1 MRKLFGTDGVRGVAN
16 SELTPEMAF
25 ELGRAGAYVL
35 HQKFPERKVILV
47 GKDTRISS
55 DLLEHAL
62 ISGISSVGFDVLR
75 VGVLPT
81 PGIAYLTRH
90 LKTCGG
96 VVISASH
103 NPPEYNGIKFFDAHG
118 FKLSGKME
126 RKIEEVLGKVPLR
139 PVGKSIGRIRELD
152 NPVEIYVD
160 YLVNTVIG
168 GLESFNIAIDCG
180 NGATYEASPLVFRE
194 LGARVLAINTNPD
207 GFNINVECG
216 STYPQV
222 IREVVETHNVALGI
236 SHDGDGDRLIAVDEE
251 GRIVDGDVILAIA
264 ALHMQ
269 KTGELH
275 NNLVVGTVMSN
286 LGLEM
291 ALKERGIKLIRT
303 PVGDRFVLEAMREH
317 GAVLGG
323 EQSGHI
329 IFLSHSTTGDGILTG
344 LQLLSIVRDEER
356 SLSHLREIITLYPQ
370 VLKSVKVKNKE
381 ELMQS
386 PTLLKTISEAKK
398 ELGKR
403 GRILVRPSGTEPL
416 VRVMVEAEEEK
427 LANEVINFVVKRIEK
442 EIS

>member
-1 MRKLFGTDGVRGVAN
+1 MEKLFGTDGVRGIAN

-25 ELGRAGAYVL
+25 ELGRAGAYIL
-35 HQKFPERKVILV
+35 HQKFPDKKVILV

-90 LKTCGG
+90 LKACGG
-96 VVISASH
+96 AVISASH
-103 NPPEYNGIKFFDAHG
+103 NPPEYNGIKFFDAYG
-118 FKLSGKME
+118 FKLSEKME
-126 RKIEEVLGKVPLR
+126 RRIEEALGNVPLR
-139 PVGKSIGRIRELD
+139 PVGKNIGRIKELS
-152 NPVEIYVD
+152 NPVDIYVD

-168 GLESFNIAIDCG
+168 GLENFSIAIDCG
-180 NGATYEASPLVFRE
+180 NGATYEASPLAFRE
-194 LGARVLAINTNPD
+194 LGARVLAVNTSPD

-216 STYPQV
+216 STYPHV
-222 IREVVETHNVALGI
+222 IKEIVETHNVALGI
-236 SHDGDGDRLIAVDEE
+236 SHDGDGDRVIAVDEE
-251 GRIVDGDVILAIA
+251 GEIVDGDAILAIA

-269 KTGELH
+269 KTGELR

-286 LGLEM
+286 LGLEI
-291 ALKERGIKLIRT
+291 ALKERGIKFIRT
-303 PVGDRFVLEAMREH
+303 PVGDRYVLEAMREH

-356 SLSHLREIITLYPQ
+356 ELSQLRKVLKPYPQ
-370 VLKSVKVKNKE
+370 VLKSVKVQDKKGIMENPK
-381 ELMQS
+381 
-386 PTLLKTISEAKK
+386 LLKVISEAKK
-398 ELGKR
+398 ELGEK

-416 VRVMVEAEEEK
+416 IRVMVEAEEEK
-427 LANEVINFVVKRIEK
+427 MANEVVDFVVKMIEEEK
-442 EIS
+442 E

>member
-1 MRKLFGTDGVRGVAN
+1 MKKLFGTDGVRGVAN

-35 HQKFPERKVILV
+35 HEKFPNKKVILV

-90 LKTCGG
+90 LKACGG

-103 NPPEYNGIKFFDAHG
+103 NPPEYNGIKFFDAYG
-118 FKLSGKME
+118 FKLSEKME
-126 RKIEEVLGKVPLR
+126 RRIEATLGEVPLR
-139 PVGKSIGRIRELD
+139 PVGRNIGRIKELG
-152 NPVEIYVD
+152 NPVDIYVD

-168 GLESFNIAIDCG
+168 GLENFSIAIDCG
-180 NGATYEASPLVFRE
+180 NGATYEASPLAFRE
-194 LGARVLAINTNPD
+194 LGARVLAVNTSPD

-216 STYPQV
+216 STYPHV
-222 IREVVETHNVALGI
+222 IKEIVETHDVALGI
-236 SHDGDGDRLIAVDEE
+236 SHDGDGDRVIAVDEE
-251 GRIVDGDVILAIA
+251 GKIVDGDTILAIA

-269 KTGELH
+269 KTGELR

-286 LGLEM
+286 LGLEI
-291 ALKERGIKLIRT
+291 ALKERGIKFIRT
-303 PVGDRFVLEAMREH
+303 PVGDRYVLEAMREH

-344 LQLLSIVRDEER
+344 LQLLSVVRDEEKE
-356 SLSHLREIITLYPQ
+356 LSQLRKVLKPYPQ
-370 VLKSVKVKNKE
+370 VLKSVKVKDKKGVMENPK
-381 ELMQS
+381 
-386 PTLLKTISEAKK
+386 LLKVISEAKR
-398 ELGKR
+398 ELGEK

-416 VRVMVEAEEEK
+416 IRVMVEAEEEK
-427 LANEVINFVVKRIEK
+427 MANEVVDFVVKMIEK
-442 EIS
+442 EKR